1 VFSRHNLDK
10 ITPRTSGRF
19 IRLVFA
25 ALTLGMSVTVWA
37 ADAGEV
43 LWQPAKSVS
52 RAESLR
58 IASLYE
64 SHVWKPTVKNVHHG
78 IDPDGIPVQTP
89 DAGFVPPGG
98 AKGWWKV
105 NGWNSGVPYK
115 WGGFDTPADF
125 DRSVSQGRWAGD
137 VFTPQKR
144 ELNDS
149 AVSRHAAG
157 IDCSGFISR
166 CWRLPKP
173 VSTYQIPKHCSPL
186 PDFDSLKPGDVVNK
200 EKVHVALFV
209 GFNDPAHK
217 NIVVYDVGCP
227 PHWKVARHL
236 ISVAYLRKYG
246 FKAWRYRGIRD

>member
-1 VFSRHNLDK
+1 MFSRH
-10 ITPRTSGRF
+10 TPDRIHFKAPVRCAVP
-19 IRLVFA
+19 LFA
-25 ALTLGMSVTVWA
+25 LLMFGVSATFA
-37 ADAGEV
+37 ADAV
-43 LWQPAKSVS
+43 DSLWSPAKSVS

-64 SHVWKPTVKNVHHG
+64 SHSWRPSAKNVYHG
-78 IDPDGIPVQTP
+78 VDPEGIPVQTP
-89 DAGFVPPGG
+89 DVGFVPPGG

-105 NGWNSGVPYK
+105 NGWNSGMPYK

-125 DRSVSQGRWAGD
+125 DRSLSEGRWAGD
-137 VFTPQKR
+137 VFTLQKR
-144 ELNDS
+144 ALNDS
-149 AVSRHAAG
+149 AVSRHATG

-173 VSTYQIPKHCSPL
+173 VSTYQIPKHCSEL
-186 PDFDSLKPGDVVNK
+186 PNFDALKPGDVVNK
-200 EKVHVALFV
+200 ERYHVALFV
-209 GFNDPAHK
+209 EFNDPAHK

-227 PHWKVARHL
+227 PNWKVARHL